1 VCSSDLSGVD
11 VPESRS
17 RKKAEYTPPTG
28 SQKKPVRVGSRRWV
42 APVMVACW
50 IFGLAW
56 IVVFYIAPDLKYMS
70 DLGNWN
76 LVIGMVFIA
85 AGFVLSTRWE

>member
-1 VCSSDLSGVD
+1 M
-11 VPESRS
+11 PESRQ
-17 RKKAEYTPPTG
+17 RKKTDYTPPAG
-28 SQKKPVRVGSRRWV
+28 SKKTVRVGSRRWV
-42 APVMVACW
+42 APAMVFCW
-50 IFGLAW
+50 IFGLVW
-56 IVVFYIAPDLKYMS
+56 IVVYYLAPNLKYMT

>member
-1 VCSSDLSGVD
+1 M
-11 VPESRS
+11 PESRQ
-17 RKKAEYTPPTG
+17 RKKADYTPPVG
-28 SQKKPVRVGSRRWV
+28 SKKTARVGSRRWV
-42 APVMVACW
+42 APTMVFCW

-56 IVVFYIAPDLKYMS
+56 IVVYYLAPDLKYMT

-85 AGFVLSTRWE
+85 AGFILSTRWE

>member
-1 VCSSDLSGVD
+1 
-11 VPESRS
+11 VPESRQ
-17 RKKAEYTPPTG
+17 RKKSSYTPPPG
-28 SQKKPVRVGSRRWV
+28 AKKPVHVGSRRWI
-42 APVMVACW
+42 APAMVFCW

-56 IVVFYIAPDLKYMS
+56 IVVYYIAPDLKGIS

-85 AGFVLSTRWE
+85 FGFVLSTRWE

>member
-1 VCSSDLSGVD
+1 M
-11 VPESRS
+11 PESRS

-28 SQKKPVRVGSRRWV
+28 SKKAVRVGSRRWI
-42 APVMVACW
+42 APAMVACW

-56 IVVFYIAPDLKYMS
+56 IVVFYIAPDLKYMTE
-70 DLGNWN
+70 LGNWN